1 MNINWPPEET
11 ITYDAKNPTKD
22 KGIEIKALPGGNPK
36 KAKTVRR
43 TDEGR

>member
-11 ITYDAKNPTKD
+11 ITYEAKNPTREN
-22 KGIEIKALPGGNPK
+22 GIEIKALPGGNPK
-36 KAKTVRR
+36 KAKKVRR